1 MLWPKSHG
9 LAAILNF
16 RFSTFSKS
24 HRKFIYLFNLKNLIR
39 IWFPHYKDFFKTNCA
54 CLSLL
59 ESHFW
64 PKMTVLSDHVTY
76 FSELGFFYV
85 NLLLASNLGRTWRQN
100 RASGPRNPYLLGLMT
115 SVIRPIVI
123 VRIII
128 IIIPVDFVP
137 SVQKYLQ
144 KTATKKFHRK
154 LP

>member
-1 MLWPKSHG
+1 MVK
-9 LAAILNF
+9 IC
-16 RFSTFSKS
+16 
-24 HRKFIYLFNLKNLIR
+24 
-39 IWFPHYKDFFKTNCA
+39 FPRYKDSFKTNCA

-76 FSELGFFYV
+76 FSELEFFYV

-123 VRIII
+123 VPIII
-128 IIIPVDFVP
+128 IIIPPDFVP
-137 SVQKYLQ
+137 IE
-144 KTATKKFHRK
+144 HRK
-154 LP
+154 LQTISRQKVCRKLPQALKFCNVKNFDL